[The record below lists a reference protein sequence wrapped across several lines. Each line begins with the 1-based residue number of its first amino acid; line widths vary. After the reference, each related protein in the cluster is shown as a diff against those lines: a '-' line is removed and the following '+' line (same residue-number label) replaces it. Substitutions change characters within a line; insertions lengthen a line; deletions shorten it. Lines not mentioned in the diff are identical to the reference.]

1 MNPYN
6 RKKTRQIKAGTLSI
20 GGDAPISVQSMTNL
34 PIDDTEGT
42 IRQIKAL
49 ENAGADIVRLAV
61 LNERAIPCFKKIADS
76 VTIPLVADIHFDYRL
91 AIGAIDAG
99 ASKVRINPG
108 NIGEAWKVKEVIKA
122 ASENKIPIRIGVNGG
137 SINRKKYSHVTPEAL
152 LDSAMENIL
161 ILEENNFTDMAVS
174 IKSSDIFHTIEAN
187 RMLSDIRDYP
197 IHLGLTEAGFGLS
210 CLVQSSIVIGHM
222 LLQGVG
228 DTIRVSMTGD
238 PVQEIEA
245 GKKILESLS
254 LKYTPL
260 KIISCPTCGRTSP
273 DIDLLSIAQKAEEEI
288 LLNFE
293 KSLKENNKQI
303 TVAVMG
309 CEVNGPGE
317 AKEADFGIAGGRSGY
332 MHIFAKG
339 AVIKKVLI
347 SDAVKELLEVISQSM
362 KGSNYL

>member
-1 MNPYN
+1 MSQYN
-6 RKKTRQIKAGTLSI
+6 RKNTGKIKAGSLYI

-34 PIDDTEGT
+34 PIDNTEGT
-42 IRQIKAL
+42 IGQIKAL

-61 LNERAIPCFKKIADS
+61 LNEKAIPSFKKIADS
-76 VTIPLVADIHFDYRL
+76 VTLPLVADIHFDYRL
-91 AIGAIDAG
+91 AIAAIDAG

-122 ASENKIPIRIGVNGG
+122 ASERKIPIRIGVNGG

-152 LDSAMENIL
+152 VDSAMENIL

-187 RMLSDIRDYP
+187 RILSEMRDYP

-210 CLVQSSIVIGHM
+210 SLVQSSIVIGHL
-222 LLQGVG
+222 LLQGIG

-238 PVQEIEA
+238 PVEEIHA

-254 LKYTPL
+254 LKYSPL

-273 DIDLLSIAQKAEEEI
+273 DIDLLSIAEKAEEEI

-293 KSLKENNKQI
+293 KTLKEKNRHI
-303 TVAVMG
+303 TVAIMG

-317 AKEADFGIAGGRSGY
+317 AKEADFGLAGGRSGF
-332 MHIFAKG
+332 MHIFARG
-339 AVIKKVLI
+339 DVIKKVPV
-347 SDAVKELLEVISQSM
+347 SDAVKELMETISKSL
-362 KGSNYL
+362 K

>member
-1 MNPYN
+1 MTTIN
-6 RKKTRQIKAGTLSI
+6 RRNTKQIKAGTLII
-20 GGDAPISVQSMTNL
+20 GGNAPISVQSMTNL
-34 PIDDTEGT
+34 PIDDTQGT

-61 LNERAIPCFKKIADS
+61 LNEMAVPCFQKIADA
-76 VTIPLVADIHFDYRL
+76 VKVPLVADIHFDYRL
-91 AIGAIDAG
+91 AIAAIDAG

-108 NIGEAWKVKEVIKA
+108 NIGDAWKVKEVIKA
-122 ASENKIPIRIGVNGG
+122 ASEKNIPIRIGVNGG

-152 LDSAMENIL
+152 VDSAMENIE
-161 ILEENNFTDMAVS
+161 ILEENNFTNMAVS

-187 RMLSDIRDYP
+187 RMLADIRDYP

-222 LLQGVG
+222 LLQGIG

-254 LKYTPL
+254 LKYSPL
-260 KIISCPTCGRTSP
+260 KIISCPTCGRTAT
-273 DIDLLSIAQKAEEEI
+273 DIDLLLIAQKTEEEI

-293 KSLKENNKQI
+293 KTLSEKNMHI
-303 TVAVMG
+303 TVAIMG

-339 AVIKKVLI
+339 EVIKKVLI
-347 SDAVKELLEVISQSM
+347 PDVIKELLEVIAQSI
-362 KGSNYL
+362 KD

>member
-1 MNPYN
+1 MN
-6 RKKTRQIKAGTLSI
+6 RKQTRQIKAGNLLI
-20 GGDAPISVQSMTNL
+20 GGDAPVSVQSMTNL

-61 LNERAIPCFKKIADS
+61 LNEDAIPFFRQIADS

-91 AIGAIDAG
+91 AIKAIDSG

-108 NIGEAWKVKEVIKA
+108 NIGEAWKVREVIKA
-122 ASENKIPIRIGVNGG
+122 ASEKNIPIRIGVNGG
-137 SINRKKYSHVTPEAL
+137 SINRKKYSHVSPEAL
-152 LDSAMENIL
+152 VDSAMENIQ

-187 RMLSDIRDYP
+187 KILSDIRNYP

-210 CLVQSSIVIGHM
+210 SLVQSSIVIGHL
-222 LLQGVG
+222 LLQGIG
-228 DTIRVSMTGD
+228 DTIRISMTGD
-238 PVQEIEA
+238 PVKEIDA

-254 LKYTPL
+254 LKYSPL
-260 KIISCPTCGRTSP
+260 KMVSCPTCGRTSP
-273 DIDLLSIAQKAEEEI
+273 DIDLLAIAQEAEDKI
-288 LLNFE
+288 LQNFGTFLTE
-293 KSLKENNKQI
+293 KKI
-303 TVAVMG
+303 HIIVAVMG

-339 AVIKKVLI
+339 EVIKKVPV
-347 SDAVKELLEVISQSM
+347 SDAVKGLLEVISLSL
-362 KGSNYL
+362 KY